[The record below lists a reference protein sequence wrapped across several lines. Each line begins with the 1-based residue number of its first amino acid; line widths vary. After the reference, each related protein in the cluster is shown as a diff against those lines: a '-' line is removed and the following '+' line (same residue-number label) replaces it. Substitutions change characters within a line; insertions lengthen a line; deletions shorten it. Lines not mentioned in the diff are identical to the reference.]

1 VINDYP
7 DSETPPPVSHCQGG
21 IPSPGQCYFLAFGN
35 RIEDNHLSHNGFFA
49 NPSNGD
55 LADATMA
62 PLSGEPSNC
71 FTGNQD
77 SEGPLTSDP
86 PAIEQALGGCGKSD
100 GGGDLI
106 GAGLQLLCATGTE
119 PQPCGGTYP
128 QTTRVE
134 LLALPKDLPTM
145 PDPAR
150 VRHSQ

>member
-1 VINDYP
+1 
-7 DSETPPPVSHCQGG
+7 
-21 IPSPGQCYFLAFGN
+21 
-35 RIEDNHLSHNGFFA
+35 
-49 NPSNGD
+49 
-55 LADATMA
+55 MA